1 VAYEIVSP
9 RDDLGIVYLI
19 VVYSVAAKQVLRIM
33 KSESEVTQLCTP
45 ANDQLLIAG
54 TSVGSLVLYDLA
66 AFETAGL
73 KQDFFDYEAL
83 LMHYAQ
89 DPELAGELKDIDNPH
104 KLNKLVRA
112 KFKVLGSTFATDS
125 MTGYKHFSPIR
136 RLKFVSKVGQS
147 HAQIGVMDELGVI
160 SQWSILEI

>member
-1 VAYEIVSP
+1 
-9 RDDLGIVYLI
+9 
-19 VVYSVAAKQVLRIM
+19 M

-73 KQDFFDYEAL
+73 KQDFFNYEHL
-83 LMHYAQ
+83 ENTQGQ
-89 DPELAGELKDIDNPH
+89 DADLQDDFKDS
-104 KLNKLVRA
+104 KENKLLRA
-112 KFKVLGSTFATDS
+112 KYKVLGSTFATDS
-125 MTGYKHFSPIR
+125 MEGYKHFSPIR
-136 RLKFVSKVGQS
+136 RLKYVSKVGQS
-147 HAQIGVMDELGVI
+147 HAQIGVLDELGVI